1 MSTLTLA
8 GIFYVF
14 YLVTKLLLS
23 FYVYKDAE
31 DLPLNPKIW
40 STITMLF
47 PNYIGFVFYLII
59 KTVTI
64 NKELN
69 EKKSNI
75 SIKKFKKPILLIISI
90 LFLGTSYYFLG
101 DYFSS
106 TFSSKFNNYKEATI
120 LMENG
125 WISSEIPNTATN
137 IYEVHNLDTNIG
149 NGIFNL
155 SEKET
160 KEFFETLNPIEK
172 NEVLKMKSIRKRWWN
187 QKEIEKNI
195 KNDKYLLGEKDNF
208 LYAID
213 SNGTVYFWVK

>member
-69 EKKSNI
+69 EKNSNI
-75 SIKKFKKPILLIISI
+75 SIKKFKKPILLITSI

-106 TFSSKFNNYKEATI
+106 TFSSKFNNYNEATI

-137 IYEVHNLDTNIG
+137 IYEVHDLDTNIG
-149 NGIFNL
+149 NGVFNL
-155 SEKET
+155 SEKEA

-187 QKEIEKNI
+187 KKEIEKNI
-195 KNDKYLLGEKDNF
+195 KNDKYLLGEKGNF

-213 SNGTVYFWVK
+213 PNGTVYFWVK

>member
-69 EKKSNI
+69 EKNSNI

-106 TFSSKFNNYKEATI
+106 TFSSKFNNYNEATI

-137 IYEVHNLDTNIG
+137 IYEVHDLDTNIG
-149 NGIFNL
+149 NGVFNL
-155 SEKET
+155 SEKEA

-172 NEVLKMKSIRKRWWN
+172 NEVLKMKSIRKRWCN
-187 QKEIEKNI
+187 KKEIEKNI
-195 KNDKYLLGEKDNF
+195 KNDKYLLGEKGNF

-213 SNGTVYFWVK
+213 PNGTVYFWVK

>member
-8 GIFYVF
+8 FIFYVF

-31 DLPLNPKIW
+31 DLQLNSKIW

-59 KTVTI
+59 KTVKI

-69 EKKSNI
+69 EKNSNI
-75 SIKKFKKPILLIISI
+75 SIKKFKKPILLITSI

-106 TFSSKFNNYKEATI
+106 TFSSKFNNYNEATI

-137 IYEVHNLDTNIG
+137 IYEVHDLDTNIG
-149 NGIFNL
+149 NGVFNL
-155 SEKET
+155 SEKEA

-187 QKEIEKNI
+187 KKEIEKNI
-195 KNDKYLLGEKDNF
+195 KNDKYLLGEKGNF

-213 SNGTVYFWVK
+213 PNGTVYFWIK